1 MEQGRAQEFL
11 DWVEGLIFK
20 ELLLIKSN
28 MDDAKNILIKLR
40 QKNQFE
46 RSGKLISFTI
56 LL

>member
-28 MDDAKNILIKLR
+28 MDDAKNILKKLR